1 MKKNFEIQW
10 EKHWENNKI
19 SEPSRHLENNPT
31 HAFTPKFSI
40 TAPINDCVRKNLEA
54 SIIALSRPL
63 LDEEIDS
70 KKLLLFGNGVTIR
83 FYL

>member
-1 MKKNFEIQW
+1 M
-10 EKHWENNKI
+10 
-19 SEPSRHLENNPT
+19 ENNPT

-40 TAPINDCVRKNLEA
+40 TTPINDRVRKNLEA

-63 LDEEIDS
+63 LNEQIGS
-70 KKLLLFGNGVTIR
+70 KKLLLFGNGVAIR